1 MDNPI
6 DWGAVVRHLD
16 SLYSAVDSLERQFPG
31 RKFTPD
37 GHLVG
42 SVGEVVAAYMFDL
55 SLNPASTA
63 GHDAIAPDG
72 RRVEVK
78 LTQGGAIG
86 LREEPEHLIVLQ
98 RPKGRVIRVVYNG
111 PGGRVWEKAGRM
123 QRNGQRRIAL
133 TTLLRIAE
141 FIGNDDRLPVVRQP
155 PI

>member
-6 DWGAVVRHLD
+6 DWGAVARQLD
-16 SLYSAVDSLERQFPG
+16 SLYSAVDALERQFPG

-42 SVGEVVAAYMFDL
+42 SIGEVVAAYMFDL
-55 SLNPASTA
+55 ALNPASTA

-98 RPKGRVIRVVYNG
+98 RPKDSALRVVYNG
-111 PGGRVWEKAGRM
+111 PGGPPWQRAGRM

-141 FIGNDDRLPVVRQP
+141 IIGKHDQLPVVRQP
-155 PI
+155 PV

>member
-1 MDNPI
+1 MHNPI
-6 DWGAVVRHLD
+6 DWTAVAHHLD
-16 SLYSAVDSLERQFPG
+16 SLYSAVDALERQFPG

-42 SVGEVVAAYMFDL
+42 SIGEVVAAYMFDL
-55 SLNPASTA
+55 TLNPASTA
-63 GHDAIAPDG
+63 GYDAVAPDG

-86 LREEPEHLIVLQ
+86 LREEPEHVVVLQ
-98 RPKGRVIRVVYNG
+98 RPKGDALRVVYNG

-123 QRNGQRRIAL
+123 QRNGQRRITL
-133 TTLLRIAE
+133 TTLLRLAE
-141 FIGNDDRLPVVRQP
+141 LVGGERLPVVRQP

>member
-1 MDNPI
+1 MDNQI
-6 DWGAVVRHLD
+6 DWGAVARHLD
-16 SLYSAVDSLERQFPG
+16 SLYSAVDELERQFPG

-42 SVGEVVAAYMFDL
+42 SIGEVVAAYMFDL
-55 SLNPASTA
+55 TLNPASTA
-63 GHDAIAPDG
+63 GHDAVAPDG

-111 PGGRVWEKAGRM
+111 PGGHAWEKAGRM
-123 QRNGQRRIAL
+123 QRNGQRRITL

-141 FIGNDDRLPVVRQP
+141 LVGSDERLPMVRQP